1 MQYADIHIKVTLDNM
16 MRLKFTLILGLL
28 SQTFLSAQYKAN
40 ELSADK
46 ENTTTIEETSPA
58 LKSSKKMG
66 MLSGDMFKIDY
77 QISEAMTKL
86 IQARS
91 QLIDNLA
98 TADEKIN
105 KLIIRSRKWDSERNK
120 NKKGQFDTIIDNA
133 ERLAVSNELRIKISD
148 QAIVIS
154 SYIRQIQV
162 NREHIE
168 KQKKEDEQQ
177 TRMDASMALIKKLEY
192 YKIKLERDI
201 KALAIAKET
210 GNEPSKKETKK
221 ALKVAKYLKI
231 STKITLREVSFN
243 ELNDEEKWILIY
255 QHSENRAFLKE
266 KSPTAIV
273 PLGVEL
279 AIPEIEEK

>member
-1 MQYADIHIKVTLDNM
+1 
-16 MRLKFTLILGLL
+16 MRLRFTLILGLL
-28 SQTFLSAQYKAN
+28 SQMFLSAQYKAN

-46 ENTTTIEETSPA
+46 KSTTTTEETSSA
-58 LKSSKKMG
+58 FKSSKKVG
-66 MLSGDMFKIDY
+66 LLSGDMFKIDY
-77 QISEAMTKL
+77 QISKDMSKL

-162 NREHIE
+162 NRERIE

-201 KALAIAKET
+201 KALALAKET
-210 GNEPSKKETKK
+210 GNKPSKQETKK

-243 ELNDEEKWILIY
+243 ELNNEEKWILIY

-279 AIPEIEEK
+279 AIPEIDEK